1 MLPKAILFDLD
12 DTIISLDEV
21 AEIAWIKICNMFVD
35 NEKPDFTYKQLLE
48 CINGTRKWY
57 WGDPDRHKAGRMDL
71 IKARREI
78 VKAAMEKLDYLN
90 EEKAYQMADNYSRM
104 QEELVCLFPNSIE
117 TLQKLKDIGVRMVLI
132 TNGSAEKQ
140 RGKINRFC
148 LSGFFEFCLIE
159 EEVGVGKPDTRVF
172 EIALQ
177 KLGLGPEDVWMVGDN
192 LVWDV
197 EAPQKLGIY
206 AVWNDFRK
214 KGLPENSIII
224 PNRIISEISE
234 LFY

>member
-1 MLPKAILFDLD
+1 M
-12 DTIISLDEV
+12 
-21 AEIAWIKICNMFVD
+21 
-35 NEKPDFTYKQLLE
+35 
-48 CINGTRKWY
+48 
-57 WGDPDRHKAGRMDL
+57 
-71 IKARREI
+71 
-78 VKAAMEKLDYLN
+78 
-90 EEKAYQMADNYSRM
+90 
-104 QEELVCLFPNSIE
+104 
-117 TLQKLKDIGVRMVLI
+117 
-132 TNGSAEKQ
+132 
-140 RGKINRFC
+140 
-148 LSGFFEFCLIE
+148 IE

-172 EIALQ
+172 EIAMQ

-214 KGLPENSIII
+214 KGLPKNSIII